1 MPVDKD
7 YVEFASQLIRGQG
20 ELIVNAWRALAG
32 KDVGKMRT
40 SAQTLE
46 SLPAS
51 SLEGGPLKGLLF
63 NDASR
68 FVTDL
73 AMELKLKAAFVDF
86 VAATEKGDGVKQSL
100 STFVDAADAYQK
112 RTGYQ
117 CVWGW
122 PNLAPALRT
131 LKSAKINAIVNEDNV
146 MSDSF
151 PKKPGNAD
159 HNRYL
164 DGLRRLEV
172 STPQL
177 IEAMKE
183 TLGSM

>member
-1 MPVDKD
+1 
-7 YVEFASQLIRGQG
+7 
-20 ELIVNAWRALAG
+20 
-32 KDVGKMRT
+32 MR
-40 SAQTLE
+40 SAAQRLE
-46 SLPAS
+46 MLQPS
-51 SLEGGPLKGLLF
+51 SLKGGPLTGLLF
-63 NDASR
+63 NDAPR

-73 AMELKLKAAFVDF
+73 AMELKLKAAFEDF
-86 VAATEKGDGVKQSL
+86 VAATEKGAGVKQAL
-100 STFVDAADAYQK
+100 AVFVDRADAYQK

-122 PNLAPALRT
+122 PKLAQALRT
-131 LKSAKINAIVNEDNV
+131 LKSAQIDAIVNEDNL

-151 PKKPGNAD
+151 PKKPGTAD

-177 IEAMKE
+177 IAAMKA
-183 TLGSM
+183 TLGSV